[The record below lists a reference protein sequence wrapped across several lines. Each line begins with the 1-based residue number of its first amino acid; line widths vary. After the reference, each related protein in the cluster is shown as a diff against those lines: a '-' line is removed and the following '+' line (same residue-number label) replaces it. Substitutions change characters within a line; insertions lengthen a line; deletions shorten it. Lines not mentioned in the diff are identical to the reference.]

1 MKRKN
6 GIVLSTAQISSL
18 VSRYRKNHQ
27 TIVLTQG
34 SFDLIHIGHG
44 RYLDKAKKYGDVLFV
59 GVDSDEKVR
68 KRKGP
73 DRPVVP
79 ESERLEMLTYL
90 KSVDHVVQKELTAP
104 KWQLIKLIQPDVL
117 IATESTYSPTQIKQL
132 KQWCGKVVVLK
143 SQATTSTSAKLR
155 RLQIGFVQAF
165 SENLTQKVQQAI
177 GEVFAELKQ

>member
-1 MKRKN
+1 MKLKN
-6 GIVLSTAQISSL
+6 SIILTTEQIASF
-18 VSRYRKNHQ
+18 VARYRKSQ
-27 TIVLTQG
+27 KTIVLTQG

-44 RYLDKAKKYGDVLFV
+44 RYLNKAKKYGDILFV
-59 GVDSDEKVR
+59 GVDSDDKVR

-90 KSVDHVVQKELTAP
+90 KSVDHVVQKELNAP

-117 IATESTYSPTQIKQL
+117 IATASTYTPSQIKQL
-132 KQWCGKVVVLK
+132 KQWCKKVVVLK

-177 GEVFAELKQ
+177 GDVFAELKQ

>member
-1 MKRKN
+1 MKQKN
-6 GIVLSTAQISSL
+6 GIILSTAQISAL

-59 GVDSDEKVR
+59 GVDSDEKIR
-68 KRKGP
+68 ERKGP

-90 KSVDHVVQKELTAP
+90 KSVDHVVLKELSAP
-104 KWQLIKLIQPDVL
+104 KWQLIKLIKPDVL
-117 IATESTYSPTQIKQL
+117 IATKSTYTPAQIKQL
-132 KQWCGKVVVLK
+132 KQWCKKIVVLK

-165 SENLTQKVQQAI
+165 SENLTQKVHQAI

>member
-1 MKRKN
+1 MKSKN
-6 GIVLSTAQISSL
+6 GIILSTTQISAQ
-18 VSRYRKNHQ
+18 VSRYRKKHQ

-59 GVDSDEKVR
+59 GVDSDEKIR
-68 KRKGP
+68 ERKGP

-79 ESERLEMLTYL
+79 ETERLEMLTYL
-90 KSVDHVVQKELTAP
+90 KSVDHVVLKELSAP

-117 IATESTYSPTQIKQL
+117 TATKSTYTPAQIKQL
-132 KQWCGKVVVLK
+132 KQWCKKIVVLK

-165 SENLTQKVQQAI
+165 SENLTQKVHQAI

>member
-1 MKRKN
+1 MKSKN
-6 GIVLSTAQISSL
+6 GIILSTAQISAQ
-18 VSRYRKNHQ
+18 VSRYRKKHQ

-59 GVDSDEKVR
+59 GVDSDEKIR
-68 KRKGP
+68 ERKGP

-90 KSVDHVVQKELTAP
+90 KSVDHVVLKELNAP

-117 IATESTYSPTQIKQL
+117 IATESTYSLAQIKQL
-132 KQWCGKVVVLK
+132 KQWCKKIVVLK

-155 RLQIGFVQAF
+155 RLQIGFVQSF
-165 SENLTQKVQQAI
+165 SENLTQKVHQAI
-177 GEVFAELKQ
+177 GEVFAELKR